1 MRRLLLGVVL
11 AGLAATAS
19 AQGSAIHVTRP
30 QIRASL
36 GNVPT
41 AAAYLTLHNMGPA
54 DRLVGASCACAAAV
68 TLHTTVNQGGV
79 ARMVEEKS
87 VALPAGG
94 QVSFAPG
101 GRHLMLTGLK
111 APLRAG
117 AKADIV
123 LRFEKAG
130 AVTASFT
137 ATDTP
142 GGGAQMRH

>member
-1 MRRLLLGVVL
+1 MRRLLIGVLL
-11 AGLAATAS
+11 AGVAGAAQ
-19 AQGSAIHVTRP
+19 AQSIHVMQP

-41 AAAYLTLHNMGPA
+41 AAAYLTLHNMGAA
-54 DRLVGASCACAAAV
+54 DRLVGASCTCATAV
-68 TLHTTVNQGGV
+68 SLHTTVEQAGV
-79 ARMVEEKS
+79 ARMVEEKT
-87 VALPAGG
+87 VTVPAGG
-94 QVSFAPG
+94 QVAFAPG

-130 AVTASFT
+130 ALTTTFT
-137 ATDTP
+137 VTDTP
-142 GGGAQMRH
+142 GGGAHAGHR